1 MRPTQASILR
11 PQTFVSASYH
21 VISRM
26 YLVILVV
33 ILSSTGKCD
42 PPPSDDFTASTQID
56 VTTQTTAYSSFWSVD
71 VETFQKNT
79 RIVTET
85 TRKSLTSSQNVYNH
99 NNKMKTLSAAS
110 SSLQIS
116 TNADLERKE
125 YPMTKV
131 TTHVDDRITTSELQ
145 STGGG
150 FYDVTLQTTSGPTPE
165 IEANACDTD
174 QLDVTNIPL
183 NINASTN
190 DTQCSLLVNA
200 PNRTA
205 ISISVLPSHLNNV
218 HTYFYLEKLENQLA
232 KSPKRIS
239 LVSLDR
245 TPCVA
250 MIQGT
255 RFRFHFQNTKMKV
268 VICTKEVKT
277 PACNGTERP
286 LIEATQCGITLYKS
300 KIQTSQKRDAF
311 TFSYWEEIWL
321 IVTHYQAKCTCDCPD
336 TCICTLAYRQWLSVC
351 INRQDSNT
359 TRANLIVYKPTI
371 KGLSFANTGLNEIQ
385 HNAFAGLVGVR
396 ALILSHNNLLMFQIT
411 VCQNLPKLQV
421 LKLDNNKLVNLTS
434 DSFKGPCDQQLKML
448 DLQSNELTYLPHDLF
463 NSTTN
468 LIYLDLKQNRLVQV
482 SSDLFKSLRPL
493 FKLYLDDNA
502 ISNLTVGVFDSLGE
516 LWYLDLSGNDIS
528 NLPVGVFDSLGW
540 LYNLDLSGNDISN
553 LPLGVFDS
561 LGRLLTLDL
570 SGNDISNLPVSVF
583 DSLGELEYLDLSG
596 NDISNLPLGVFDSLG
611 RLLTLD
617 LSGNNISNLPVGVF
631 DSLGMLF
638 TLDLSNNAISNLPLG
653 VFDSL
658 GWLRTLDLSGN
669 NISNLPL
676 GVFDSLGWLLTL
688 DLSGN
693 NISNL
698 PLGVFDSLGWL
709 RTLDLSGNNISNL
722 PLGVFDSLG
731 RLRALDL
738 SSNAISNLPL
748 GVFHSLVA
756 LFTLDL
762 SSNDICNLTVGVFDS
777 LVRLITLDL
786 SDNLIPFL
794 PDNVFISVGSEV
806 PSWINHPRLKTLN
819 LNGNNLSKL
828 HAYVFENLTGLYT
841 LAISHNS
848 LHTLPMDAFNAL
860 LELKTLDLSNNR
872 IKMLPSTVFK
882 SQRYLLT
889 LDLSNNELFVLS
901 GELFLMLNKLISLNL
916 CCNNLT
922 ISAPQTFES
931 LTQLKILDISKN
943 SIEEFPPQLFEFT
956 SNLLSLEISQNKL
969 RKVLSTLL
977 RNLSKLTYL
986 NMSKNSLSKL
996 PSFNAQGQLQV
1007 LDISK
1012 NRLTTIKRITFENLK
1027 SLILLSIAQNS
1038 ITTLHSHMFFNLD
1051 NIEFINVAF
1060 NALQKIDSKVVR
1072 DNTKL
1077 KTFDLRGNEMH
1088 KVTTDSFSSMT
1099 NTTILVD
1106 KHATCC
1112 FLNEDKCISM
1122 TPRPKYLT
1130 CNRMLRDI
1138 VLRVSV
1144 WVLGLSAF
1152 ICNVIAYCVRSR
1164 KRKANK
1170 VQTLLISHLALSDL
1184 FMGVNMLILAIA
1196 DVYYGQYFP
1205 SYTHVW
1211 RQGFTCKFAGF
1222 LSILSSE
1229 GSVFFI
1235 TLISIDRMLGIKYPF
1250 GGHRLE
1256 TNSARICVALA
1267 WLMALLISVIPISL
1281 ASDNGN
1287 FYSISEVCIGIPIVR
1302 RHFTKLVNKSS
1313 EIITSTIFSSPD
1325 LRTVYSFGGRFVYR
1339 YVTDV
1344 QVMHQE
1350 SAQNITYTIAENAG
1364 SQVASIYSIVV
1375 FISVNCFCFVIV
1387 ACCYIYIFIK
1397 ATSSAE
1403 GASRAQTPQQARD
1416 EDLRMARK
1424 MFAIVFTDFCCWV
1437 PLSFVCILTQSRVI
1451 EVSPEMYAW
1460 TVGFILPIN
1469 SSINPFLY
1477 VLYETI
1483 SDHLKKKREE
1493 KKTRE
1498 ETEMKVRWKPLT
1510 SFGLRFDEN
1519 K

>member
-11 PQTFVSASYH
+11 PQTSVSTSYH

-26 YLVILVV
+26 YLVILVL

-71 VETFQKNT
+71 DETFQKNT

-85 TRKSLTSSQNVYNH
+85 TRKSLTSSENVYSH
-99 NNKMKTLSAAS
+99 NNKMKTSSAAS

-150 FYDVTLQTTSGPTPE
+150 FYDVTLQTTSGPAPE

-232 KSPKRIS
+232 KSPERIS
-239 LVSLDR
+239 LVSLDH

-268 VICTKEVKT
+268 VICTTEVET
-277 PACNGTERP
+277 SACYGTVRP
-286 LIEATQCGITLYKS
+286 LIEATQCGITLYES
-300 KIQTSQKRDAF
+300 KIQTSQWREY
-311 TFSYWEEIWL
+311 FSYGSGMM

-351 INRQDSNT
+351 INSQDSNT

-371 KGLSFANTGLNEIQ
+371 EVLSFANTGLNEIQ

-421 LKLDNNKLVNLTS
+421 LKLHNNKLVNLTS

-468 LIYLDLKQNRLVQV
+468 LTYLGLKQNRLVQV
-482 SSDLFKSLRPL
+482 SSDLFKSLKPL

-502 ISNLTVGVFDSLGE
+502 ISNLTMGVFDSLGE
-516 LWYLDLSGNDIS
+516 LRLLHLSGNDIS
-528 NLPVGVFDSLGW
+528 NLPVSVFDSLGR
-540 LYNLDLSGNDISN
+540 LRTLDLSGNDISN

-561 LGRLLTLDL
+561 LGRLW
-570 SGNDISNLPVSVF
+570 
-583 DSLGELEYLDLSG
+583 YLYLSG

-611 RLLTLD
+611 VLYNLN
-617 LSGNNISNLPVGVF
+617 LSGN
-631 DSLGMLF
+631 D
-638 TLDLSNNAISNLPLG
+638 ISNLPLG

-658 GWLRTLDLSGN
+658 GGLRTLDLSSN
-669 NISNLPL
+669 DISNLTMGVFHSLVALRILDLSSNDICNLPL

-698 PLGVFDSLGWL
+698 PVGVFDSIGRLLTLDLSSNDISNLPVGVFDSIGRL
-709 RTLDLSGNNISNL
+709 DNLDLSGNNISNL

-731 RLRALDL
+731 RLITLDL
-738 SSNAISNLPL
+738 SGNDISNLPL
-748 GVFHSLVA
+748 GVFHSL
-756 LFTLDL
+756 
-762 SSNDICNLTVGVFDS
+762 IQ
-777 LVRLITLDL
+777 LITLDL

-794 PDNVFISVGSEV
+794 PDNVVISVGSETV
-806 PSWINHPRLKTLN
+806 PWLDTPGLKTLN
-819 LNGNNLSKL
+819 LNGNNISKL
-828 HAYVFENLTGLYT
+828 YANVFQSLTGLFT

-872 IKMLPSTVFK
+872 IKMLPSTVLK

-901 GELFLMLNKLISLNL
+901 GELFLMLNNLISLNL

-922 ISAPQTFES
+922 ISDPQTFES

-956 SNLLSLEISQNKL
+956 ANLLSLEISQNKL
-969 RKVLSTLL
+969 RKVLSTLF

-1027 SLILLSIAQNS
+1027 SLTLLSIAQNS
-1038 ITTLHSHMFFNLD
+1038 ITALHSHMFFNLD
-1051 NIEFINVAF
+1051 NIEFINVSF

-1072 DNTKL
+1072 DKTKL
-1077 KTFDLRGNEMH
+1077 KTFDLRGNEMY

-1099 NTTILVD
+1099 STTILVD

-1112 FLNEDKCISM
+1112 FLNEEKCISM
-1122 TPRPKYLT
+1122 TPRLEYLT

-1184 FMGVNMLILAIA
+1184 LMGVNMLILAIA
-1196 DVYYGQYFP
+1196 DVNYGQYFP

-1235 TLISIDRMLGIKYPF
+1235 TLISMDRMLGIKYPF

-1267 WLMALLISVIPISL
+1267 WLTALLISIIPISL

-1313 EIITSTIFSSPD
+1313 EITTSTISSSPD
-1325 LRTVYSFGGRFVYR
+1325 FHTAYRVNYGEKRYINR
-1339 YVTDV
+1339 YVRDV

-1375 FISVNCFCFVIV
+1375 FISVNCFCFVTV
-1387 ACCYIYIFIK
+1387 ACCYMYIFIK

-1437 PLSFVCILTQSRVI
+1437 PLNFVCILTQSGVI

-1483 SDHLKKKREE
+1483 SDHLKKKRE
-1493 KKTRE
+1493 KRKTRE
-1498 ETEMKVRWKPLT
+1498 EIEMQVRWKPLK

>member
-11 PQTFVSASYH
+11 PQTSVSASYH

-42 PPPSDDFTASTQID
+42 PPPNDDFTASTQID
-56 VTTQTTAYSSFWSVD
+56 VTTQTTAYPSFWSVD

-99 NNKMKTLSAAS
+99 NVNMKTLTTPS

-116 TNADLERKE
+116 TNADSERKE

-131 TTHVDDRITTSELQ
+131 TTNVEERITTSELQ
-145 STGGG
+145 TTGGG
-150 FYDVTLQTTSGPTPE
+150 FYDATLQTTSGPTPE
-165 IEANACDTD
+165 IVADACNTD
-174 QLDVTNIPL
+174 QVQVTTNPVHID
-183 NINASTN
+183 ASTN
-190 DTQCSLLVNA
+190 KTNCSLLVKA
-200 PNRTA
+200 HSSTA
-205 ISISVLPSHLNNV
+205 ISVSISESEVNNGS
-218 HTYFYLEKLENQLA
+218 TYFYIKN
-232 KSPKRIS
+232 KIRNSPKRIS
-239 LVSLDR
+239 LVSLDY

-250 MIQGT
+250 MIQGN
-255 RFRFHFQNTKMKV
+255 RFRFHFQNTDMKV
-268 VICTKEVKT
+268 VICTKEIET
-277 PACNGTERP
+277 SACYGTVRP
-286 LIEATQCGITLYKS
+286 LIEATRCGITLYES
-300 KIQTSQKRDAF
+300 KIQTSQRRQ
-311 TFSYWEEIWL
+311 TFSPTFWYSPEKISL
-321 IVTHYQAKCTCDCPD
+321 IVTHYQAKCKCDCPG
-336 TCICTLAYRQWLSVC
+336 TCICTLGYREWLKVC
-351 INRQDSNT
+351 INSQDSNI
-359 TRANLIVYKPTI
+359 TRTDLIVYKPTI
-371 KGLSFANTGLNEIQ
+371 EGLSFANTGLGEIQ

-434 DSFKGPCDQQLKML
+434 DSFAGPCDQQLKML
-448 DLQSNELTYLPHDLF
+448 YLQSNELTYLPHDLF
-463 NSTTN
+463 NSTTK
-468 LIYLDLKQNRLVQV
+468 LRYLDLKQNRLVQV

-528 NLPVGVFDSLGW
+528 NLPVSVFDSLGRLNNLDLSGNDISNLPLGVFHSLVALNVFDLSGNDISNLPVGVFDSLGR

-561 LGRLLTLDL
+561 LGVLYTLYL
-570 SGNDISNLPVSVF
+570 SGNDIST
-583 DSLGELEYLDLSG
+583 
-596 NDISNLPLGVFDSLG
+596 LPLGVFDSLG
-611 RLLTLD
+611 RLRTLG

-631 DSLGMLF
+631 
-638 TLDLSNNAISNLPLG
+638 
-653 VFDSL
+653 
-658 GWLRTLDLSGN
+658 
-669 NISNLPL
+669 
-676 GVFDSLGWLLTL
+676 
-688 DLSGN
+688 
-693 NISNL
+693 
-698 PLGVFDSLGWL
+698 
-709 RTLDLSGNNISNL
+709 
-722 PLGVFDSLG
+722 
-731 RLRALDL
+731 
-738 SSNAISNLPL
+738 
-748 GVFHSLVA
+748 HSL
-756 LFTLDL
+756 TR
-762 SSNDICNLTVGVFDS
+762 
-777 LVRLITLDL
+777 LVTLDL

-794 PDNVFISVGSEV
+794 PDNVFISVGSERRKIFHGDV
-806 PSWINHPRLKTLN
+806 PGLKTLN
-819 LNGNNLSKL
+819 LNGNNISNL
-828 HAYVFENLTGLYT
+828 HANVFQSLTWLYT

-860 LELKTLDLSNNR
+860 LELKTLDISNNR

-889 LDLSNNELFVLS
+889 LDISNNELFVLS
-901 GELFLMLNKLISLNL
+901 GELFFMLNKLISLNL

-969 RKVLSTLL
+969 RKVLSTLF

-996 PSFNAQGQLQV
+996 PSFNAQGQLQI

-1012 NRLTTIKRITFENLK
+1012 NRLTTIKLVTFENLK
-1027 SLILLSIAQNS
+1027 NLILLSIAQNS
-1038 ITTLHSHMFFNLD
+1038 ITSLHSHMFFNLD
-1051 NIEFINVAF
+1051 NVEFINVSF
-1060 NALQKIDSKVVR
+1060 NAIQKIDSEVIR
-1072 DNTKL
+1072 DKSKL
-1077 KTFDLRGNEMH
+1077 KTFDLRGNEMYKITPH
-1088 KVTTDSFSSMT
+1088 SFTSMT
-1099 NTTILVD
+1099 NSTILVD
-1106 KHATCC
+1106 KYATCC
-1112 FLNEDKCISM
+1112 FLNEEKCISIA
-1122 TPRPKYLT
+1122 PRPEYLT
-1130 CNRMLRDI
+1130 CKRMLRD
-1138 VLRVSV
+1138 VFLRISV

-1184 FMGVNMLILAIA
+1184 LMGVNMLILAIA

-1205 SYTHVW
+1205 SYAHAW
-1211 RQGFTCKFAGF
+1211 RPGFTCKFAGF

-1250 GGHRLE
+1250 GGHRIG
-1256 TNSARICVALA
+1256 TKSARICVALV
-1267 WLMALLISVIPISL
+1267 WLMAFSISVIPISL

-1302 RHFTKLVNKSS
+1302 RHLTTLVNKSIQITTRIISSNS
-1313 EIITSTIFSSPD
+1313 EFQVIFADSP
-1325 LRTVYSFGGRFVYR
+1325 LEYS
-1339 YVTDV
+1339 YVSKV
-1344 QVMHQE
+1344 SVMHQE
-1350 SAQNITYTIAENAG
+1350 SAQNITYTTAENAG
-1364 SQVASIYSIVV
+1364 SQVASIYAIVV

-1424 MFAIVFTDFCCWV
+1424 MFAIVFTE
-1437 PLSFVCILTQSRVI
+1437 T
-1451 EVSPEMYAW
+1451 
-1460 TVGFILPIN
+1460 GF
-1469 SSINPFLY
+1469 
-1477 VLYETI
+1477 
-1483 SDHLKKKREE
+1483 
-1493 KKTRE
+1493 
-1498 ETEMKVRWKPLT
+1498 
-1510 SFGLRFDEN
+1510 FGGV
-1519 K
+1519 